1 MRWSEPAGGSRV
13 RCTHHVYRSGRK
25 SLRKGCAGREVHRR
39 SGRGHMREQ
48 LGQRKPLRDAARAL
62 AAAAVPDPA
71 GPAPTAV
78 SQLDT
83 AIGRRPSGGS
93 IMWNARMHSQSTASD
108 VISNISYPHRCRCR
122 THTFAC
128 AAVSRVVVV
137 FGVVRNNQDCYGG
150 TQLGDRWG
158 RCLCGNNT
166 TTTTTTT
173 YLPLA
178 PAREATLHS

>member
-1 MRWSEPAGGSRV
+1 MRCGTGSALARLWLRDARLCQHFSWLWLHAAAGNIDRVCSDALSEHAQPVVYPMRWSEPAGGSRV

-78 SQLDT
+78 SELDT

-93 IMWNARMHSQSTASD
+93 IMWNARMRTPSTALER
-108 VISNISYPHRCRCR
+108 Y
-122 THTFAC
+122 
-128 AAVSRVVVV
+128 
-137 FGVVRNNQDCYGG
+137 
-150 TQLGDRWG
+150 DR
-158 RCLCGNNT
+158 
-166 TTTTTTT
+166 
-173 YLPLA
+173 
-178 PAREATLHS
+178 